1 MPRKQVADKD
11 KPRKRK
17 TQAANKTQPR
27 RKSVKQCLA
36 SIEHAGRREDAEV
49 LLELMA
55 DVTGEKP
62 KMWGPT
68 IVGFGQYHYVYESGR
83 EGDHFLVGFAPRKA
97 NMVIYIMPGF
107 SDYEKQLAKLG
118 KHKKSVS
125 CLYLGRL
132 ANVDMKVLK
141 QLIEKS
147 VKHMRKKY
155 NV

>member
-1 MPRKQVADKD
+1 MAKNE
-11 KPRKRK
+11 
-17 TQAANKTQPR
+17 NKTQRNDADVQAFLARAEPAR
-27 RKSVKQCLA
+27 RRDEAQ
-36 SIEHAGRREDAEV
+36 V
-49 LLELMA
+49 LLDLMTRA
-55 DVTGEKP
+55 TSLEP
-62 KMWGPT
+62 AMWGDS